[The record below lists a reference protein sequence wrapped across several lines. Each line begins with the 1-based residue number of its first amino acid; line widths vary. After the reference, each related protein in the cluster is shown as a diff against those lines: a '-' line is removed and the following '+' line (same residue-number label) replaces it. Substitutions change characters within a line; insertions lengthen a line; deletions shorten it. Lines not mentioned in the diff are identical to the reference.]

1 SRRPPPGRAEPG
13 ALCRSAAIRVLRTS
27 GPPEPCSPS
36 AAPPPSRAARSST
49 RSPAPRPCGRWG
61 TTSPLTPGGPT
72 LLAHGPRVGKVA
84 WKGRGQN
91 CQLRA
96 RRGRRQ
102 SRGGCAGAHGAGL
115 GQPEADRDNNV
126 DRTPT
131 WARDQV
137 GFGSLSLPM
146 VTKRTGYKRGRP
158 PRPSSEEGMAEEGEE
173 EGGRRRGRH

>member
-13 ALCRSAAIRVLRTS
+13 ALCRSAAIRVL
-27 GPPEPCSPS
+27 PEPCSPS

-72 LLAHGPRVGKVA
+72 LLAHGPRVGK
-84 WKGRGQN
+84 
-91 CQLRA
+91 
-96 RRGRRQ
+96 
-102 SRGGCAGAHGAGL
+102 
-115 GQPEADRDNNV
+115 ADRDNNV

>member
-1 SRRPPPGRAEPG
+1 ARGAPPPGGQSPAH
-13 ALCRSAAIRVLRTS
+13 CAAVRRFGCCQRRTS

-72 LLAHGPRVGKVA
+72 LLAHGPRVGK
-84 WKGRGQN
+84 
-91 CQLRA
+91 
-96 RRGRRQ
+96 
-102 SRGGCAGAHGAGL
+102 
-115 GQPEADRDNNV
+115 ADRDNNV

>member
-1 SRRPPPGRAEPG
+1 QEPTLASSRRPPAARASASRSPLAQAASSLPAARALRSIFCWLEAPPPRAGRARRTVPQCGDSG
-13 ALCRSAAIRVLRTS
+13 A
-27 GPPEPCSPS
+27 PCSPS

-72 LLAHGPRVGKVA
+72 LLAHGPRVGK
-84 WKGRGQN
+84 
-91 CQLRA
+91 
-96 RRGRRQ
+96 
-102 SRGGCAGAHGAGL
+102 
-115 GQPEADRDNNV
+115 ADRDNNV

>member
-1 SRRPPPGRAEPG
+1 RNQRWRRHDGHLPHVQALRAARWPRLLPRCPLPGRSAAFFAGSRRPPPGRAEPG
-13 ALCRSAAIRVLRTS
+13 ALCRSA
-27 GPPEPCSPS
+27 PCSPS

-72 LLAHGPRVGKVA
+72 LLAHGPRVGK
-84 WKGRGQN
+84 
-91 CQLRA
+91 
-96 RRGRRQ
+96 
-102 SRGGCAGAHGAGL
+102 
-115 GQPEADRDNNV
+115 ADRDNNV

>member
-72 LLAHGPRVGKVA
+72 LLAHGPRVGK
-84 WKGRGQN
+84 
-91 CQLRA
+91 
-96 RRGRRQ
+96 
-102 SRGGCAGAHGAGL
+102 
-115 GQPEADRDNNV
+115 ADRDNNV

>member
-1 SRRPPPGRAEPG
+1 E
-13 ALCRSAAIRVLRTS
+13 
-27 GPPEPCSPS
+27 
-36 AAPPPSRAARSST
+36 APPPRAGRARRTVPQCGDSGAAHLRPPRAMLAVCCPPPVEGREKQHEIARSPSLWQM
-49 RSPAPRPCGRWG
+49 GDE
-61 TTSPLTPGGPT
+61 SPLTPGGPT
-72 LLAHGPRVGKVA
+72 LLAHGPRVGK
-84 WKGRGQN
+84 
-91 CQLRA
+91 
-96 RRGRRQ
+96 
-102 SRGGCAGAHGAGL
+102 
-115 GQPEADRDNNV
+115 ADRDNNV

>member
-13 ALCRSAAIRVLRTS
+13 ALCRSAAIR
-27 GPPEPCSPS
+27 PCSPS

-72 LLAHGPRVGKVA
+72 LLAHGPRVGK
-84 WKGRGQN
+84 
-91 CQLRA
+91 
-96 RRGRRQ
+96 
-102 SRGGCAGAHGAGL
+102 
-115 GQPEADRDNNV
+115 ADRDNNV

>member
-1 SRRPPPGRAEPG
+1 E
-13 ALCRSAAIRVLRTS
+13 
-27 GPPEPCSPS
+27 
-36 AAPPPSRAARSST
+36 APPPRAGRARRTVPQCGDSGAAHLRPPRAMLAVCCPPPVEGREKQHEIARSPSLWQM
-49 RSPAPRPCGRWG
+49 GDE
-61 TTSPLTPGGPT
+61 SPLTPGGPT

>member
-1 SRRPPPGRAEPG
+1 EWRRRHGSFAPCPRRHGDPAAGVAGRTPRHLGPGGPGLLFPGLWRRALQDE
-13 ALCRSAAIRVLRTS
+13 
-27 GPPEPCSPS
+27 
-36 AAPPPSRAARSST
+36 
-49 RSPAPRPCGRWG
+49 
-61 TTSPLTPGGPT
+61 SPLTPGGPT
-72 LLAHGPRVGKVA
+72 LLAHGPRVGK
-84 WKGRGQN
+84 
-91 CQLRA
+91 
-96 RRGRRQ
+96 
-102 SRGGCAGAHGAGL
+102 
-115 GQPEADRDNNV
+115 ADRDNNV